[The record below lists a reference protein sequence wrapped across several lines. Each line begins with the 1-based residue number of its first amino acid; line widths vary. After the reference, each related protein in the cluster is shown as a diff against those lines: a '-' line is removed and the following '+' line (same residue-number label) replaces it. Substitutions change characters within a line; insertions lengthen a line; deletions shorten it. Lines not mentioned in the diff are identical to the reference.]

1 LKYKIEKV
9 PLTGICIGVLAFSM
23 KYLIYR
29 PNRIASGNGLFTWNV
44 LTGVEVCLLALPWAA
59 GIVLGLTL
67 RDRKSLHFLYGVL
80 GNLAVILVFFFAGL
94 AARRL
99 LTEEFPFSRTS
110 LGFGSWVMVLSG
122 YILIISFLQHKET
135 SKAGRLIVSV
145 SGIAA
150 VILMMLSGYLDEI
163 SILKEYS
170 VRKDRFIGEFVQHL
184 ILAGTSVLIAVVVG
198 VPLGIFAFRRK
209 LFEKPV
215 FFIVNSIQTIP
226 SLALFGVM
234 IAPLAILSQK
244 YPLLRELGIKG
255 VGTTPAMIA
264 LTLYALLPI
273 TRNTYTSLKVLD
285 PSVIES
291 ARGIGMTRLQLLLNI
306 EIPLSIPIILS
317 GIRISMV
324 QAVGNTTVAA
334 LIGAG
339 GFGVFVFQGLGQ
351 AVPDLILLGA
361 LPVILLAIFIDEV
374 MQIFIGIFTPKGLS
388 NIPEIT
394 G

>member
-1 LKYKIEKV
+1 
-9 PLTGICIGVLAFSM
+9 M
-23 KYLIYR
+23 KYLLYR
-29 PNRIASGNGLFTWNV
+29 PNRIASGSGLFTWNV
-44 LTGVEVCLLALPWAA
+44 LTGVELCLLALPWIICFA
-59 GIVLGLTL
+59 LGLTFKN
-67 RDRKSLHFLYGVL
+67 RESLFFLYGL
-80 GNLAVILVFFFAGL
+80 MGNLIIILVFLFAGH

-99 LTEEFPFSRTS
+99 LTPEYPFARTS
-110 LGFGSWVMVLSG
+110 LGFGSWIMVLSG
-122 YILIISFLQHKET
+122 YILIISFLQSKQT
-135 SKAGRLIVSV
+135 SKTGRLIVSL
-145 SGIAA
+145 SGITA

-170 VRKDRFIGEFVQHL
+170 VRKDRFLGEFVQHL
-184 ILAGTSVLIAVVVG
+184 VLAGTSVLIAVVIG

-234 IAPLAILSQK
+234 IAPLALLSQK

-291 ARGIGMTRLQLLLNI
+291 ARGVGMTRIQLLLNI
-306 EIPLSIPIILS
+306 EIPLSIPIILG

-361 LPVILLAIFIDEV
+361 LPVILLAIFIDKI
-374 MQIFIGIFTPKGLS
+374 MQLVITIFTSKGLS
-388 NIPEIT
+388 YELET
-394 G
+394 AG